1 MFLGGAVWTIVMVKN
16 KSCFTTTATV
26 ETGKKCTKQTKHD
39 PSQNQNLHIQ
49 QWHAHCCPNSNNG
62 AKEDDDKG
70 SDGDIGCG
78 DHFFGTLGV
87 LDGVWGDDD
96 VNVNDKLS
104 LQLYDN
110 DSNDNVV
117 DIIAACEKRRG
128 KNDGKRGDADD
139 TEMTMLMTETT
150 VTMMTTR

>member
-1 MFLGGAVWTIVMVKN
+1 V
-16 KSCFTTTATV
+16 
-26 ETGKKCTKQTKHD
+26 
-39 PSQNQNLHIQ
+39 
-49 QWHAHCCPNSNNG
+49 
-62 AKEDDDKG
+62 
-70 SDGDIGCG
+70 
-78 DHFFGTLGV
+78 GV
-87 LDGVWGDDD
+87 LDGVWGNDD

-104 LQLYDN
+104 LRLYDN
-110 DSNDNVV
+110 DSDDNVV